1 MKICFKLLCVAL
13 LLGSPH
19 TSLLAQSAAPAG
31 DEPLLPVIRNII
43 NEVNNNS
50 QLEQL
55 ATELLDGI
63 GPRLVGTP
71 EMQQASDW
79 AIATFERWGIPG
91 SRQPFGEWRGWQRGS
106 SQVELIAPRIKS
118 LEATQLAWSPATK
131 TPVQGTVVVLPSV
144 KNAEEFA
151 AWLKTI
157 KGKVVL
163 MAQYQRSG
171 RPDYQIKEFATPDLY
186 DKMMKERAEDAEAF
200 RKLIANTGYTGSTLP
215 EALEK
220 AGAAAIAISNW
231 TGIMG
236 ANRIFG
242 ARTKKIPTIDIA
254 VEDYGMLY
262 RMAVNG
268 LSPRIRIHVQS
279 KELGMVKTFNTIGRI
294 EGKEKPDEYVIL
306 SAHFDSWDGG
316 QGATDNGTGTITMM
330 ETMRVL
336 KKLYP
341 NNKRTILV
349 GLWGSEEQGLNGS
362 RAFVKD
368 NPAIVKNIQAVFNQD
383 NGTGRIAN
391 ISGQGFVN
399 AYDYLGRWLA
409 AAPKNITA
417 GIETSYPGMPGG
429 GGSDHASFVAAG
441 VPSFMLGS
449 LSWGYG
455 GYTWHTNRDTYDKI
469 VFDEVRKNVILT
481 AVLAYMASE
490 DPQPANR
497 DRRVLPVVNGKQTT
511 WPEIKDPER
520 RGGVE
525 SSK

>member
-1 MKICFKLLCVAL
+1 MKICFKLLYAFL
-13 LLGSPH
+13 LLSGPYA
-19 TSLLAQSAAPAG
+19 TSLAQSPATAV
-31 DEPLLPVIRNII
+31 DKQLLPVVQDIV

-50 QLEQL
+50 RLEQL

-71 EMQQASDW
+71 EMQQAGDW
-79 AIATFERWGIPG
+79 AVATFERWGIQG
-91 SRQPFGEWRGWQRGS
+91 TQQPFGTWRGWQRGS
-106 SQVELIAPRIKS
+106 SQVEMIAPRIKS

-131 TPVQGTVVVLPSV
+131 TPVQGSVVVLPAV
-144 KNAEEFA
+144 KNAAEFA
-151 AWLKTI
+151 EWLKTI

-171 RPDYQIKEFATPDLY
+171 RPDYQIREFATPDLY
-186 DKMMKERAEDAEAF
+186 DKMMNERAEDAEAF
-200 RKLIANTGYTGSTLP
+200 RKLIANTGYTAGTLP

-242 ARTKKIPTIDIA
+242 ARTKKIPMIDIS

-268 LSPRIRIHVQS
+268 LLPRIRIHVQS

-330 ETMRVL
+330 ETIRVL

-349 GLWGSEEQGLNGS
+349 CLWGSEEQGLNGS

-368 NPAIVKNIQAVFNQD
+368 NPGIVKNIQAVFNQD

-417 GIETSYPGMPGG
+417 GIETSFPGMPGT

-441 VPSFMLGS
+441 VPSFTLSS

-497 DRRVLPVVNGKQTT
+497 DKRILPVANGKQGT
-511 WPEIKDPER
+511 WPEVKEPER
-520 RGGVE
+520 RGGMDAG
-525 SSK
+525 K

>member
-1 MKICFKLLCVAL
+1 MRLRSKMALAVLFLGNQFVA
-13 LLGSPH
+13 
-19 TSLLAQSAAPAG
+19 AQPAPAS
-31 DEPLLPVIRNII
+31 EEHLLPVVEKII
-43 NEVNNNS
+43 NEATGNS
-50 QLEQL
+50 QLEKL
-55 ATELLDGI
+55 ASELLDGI

-71 EMQQASDW
+71 EMEKASDW
-79 AIATFERWGIPG
+79 AIASFEKWGISG
-91 SRQPFGEWRGWQRGS
+91 SRQQFGEWRGWQRGS
-106 SQVELIAPRIKS
+106 SQVELTAPRIKS

-131 TPVQGTVVVLPSV
+131 TPVQGEVIVLPYVTSPQ
-144 KNAEEFA
+144 EFTS
-151 AWLKTI
+151 WLAGI
-157 KGKVVL
+157 KGKIVL

-171 RPDYQIKEFATPDLY
+171 RPDYQIKEFATPELY
-186 DKMMKERAEDAEAF
+186 EKMMKERADDTEAF
-200 RKLIANTGYTGSTLP
+200 RKRIANTGYNNSTLP

-242 ARTKKIPTIDIA
+242 ARTKKIPTIDIS

-268 LSPRIRIHVQS
+268 QKPRIRINVQS

-294 EGKEKPDEYVIL
+294 EGKEKPNEYVIL
-306 SAHFDSWDGG
+306 SAHFDSWDGA

-330 ETMRVL
+330 ETLRIL

-349 GLWGSEEQGLNGS
+349 CLWGSEEQGLNGS

-368 NPAIVKNIQAVFNQD
+368 NPEIVKNIQAVFNQD
-383 NGTGRIAN
+383 NGTGRIAS

-399 AYDYLGRWLA
+399 AYDYLGRWLT
-409 AAPKNITA
+409 AAPKKITS
-417 GIETSYPGMPGG
+417 GIETSFPGMPGG

-469 VFDEVRKNVILT
+469 VFDEVRNNVILT
-481 AVLAYMASE
+481 AILAYMASE
-490 DPQPANR
+490 DPELASR
-497 DRRVLPVVNGKQTT
+497 EKRVLPAINGQPAK
-511 WPEIKDPER
+511 WPEVKEPER
-520 RGGVE
+520 KGGADQ
-525 SSK
+525 

>member
-1 MKICFKLLCVAL
+1 MRRSLKLIFAL
-13 LLGSPH
+13 WILYGSH
-19 TSLLAQSAAPAG
+19 LSSFAQPAG
-31 DEPLLPVIRNII
+31 AEKLLPVVKEIVA
-43 NEVNNNS
+43 EVNNHS
-50 QLEQL
+50 QLERL
-55 ATELLDGI
+55 ASELLDGI

-71 EMQQASDW
+71 EMQKAGDW
-79 AIATFERWGIPG
+79 AIARLKGWGVPA
-91 SRQPFGEWRGWQRGS
+91 SRQPFGEWRGWQRGLS
-106 SQVELIAPRIKS
+106 RVEMIAPRIKS
-118 LEATQLAWSPATK
+118 LEATQLAWSPATQK
-131 TPVQGTVVVLPSV
+131 PVQGDVVVLPLV
-144 KNAEEFA
+144 KDTAEFA

-157 KGKVVL
+157 KGKVIL
-163 MAQYQRSG
+163 ISQYQRSG
-171 RPDYQIKEFATPDLY
+171 RPDYQIKEFATPGLY
-186 DKMMKERAEDAEAF
+186 EKMMRERAADAEAF
-200 RKLIANTGYTGSTLP
+200 RKLITSTGYTSGTLP
-215 EALEK
+215 GALEK

-242 ARTKKIPTIDIA
+242 ARTQKIPTIDIS

-262 RMAVNG
+262 RMAMNG
-268 LSPRIRIHVQS
+268 QSPRIRIDVQS
-279 KELGMVKTFNTIGRI
+279 KELGMTETFNIIGRI
-294 EGKEKPDEYVIL
+294 EGKEKPEEYVIL
-306 SAHFDSWDGG
+306 SAHFDSWDGA
-316 QGATDNGTGTITMM
+316 QGATDNGTGTLTMM
-330 ETMRVL
+330 ETIRVL

-341 NNKRTILV
+341 HNKRTILI

-368 NPAIVKNIQAVFNQD
+368 NPGIVQHTQAVFNQD

-409 AAPKNITA
+409 AAPREITA
-417 GIETSYPGMPGG
+417 GIETSFPGMPGG

-441 VPSFMLGS
+441 VPAFVLSS

-469 VFDEVRKNVILT
+469 VFDEVRNNVILT

-490 DPQPANR
+490 DPEFANR
-497 DRRVLPVVNGKQTT
+497 DKRVLPVVNGKQAS
-511 WPEIKDPER
+511 WPEIKEPER

-525 SSK
+525 HKK

>member
-1 MKICFKLLCVAL
+1 MNRSVSQLFCIAFLLT
-13 LLGSPH
+13 SPFL
-19 TSLLAQSAAPAG
+19 SAQPAPQPQ
-31 DEPLLPVIRNII
+31 ENLLPIVEKIVD
-43 NEVNNNS
+43 EVQQHS
-50 QLEQL
+50 QLEKL
-55 ATELLDGI
+55 AGELLDGI

-71 EMQQASDW
+71 EMQKAGDW
-79 AIATFERWGIPG
+79 AIARFESWGIR
-91 SRQPFGEWRGWQRGS
+91 SNKQSFGEWRGWQRGI
-106 SQVELIAPRIKS
+106 SQVDMIAPRIKS

-131 TPVQGTVVVLPSV
+131 TPVQGEVVPLPFV
-144 KNAEEFA
+144 NNAGEFT

-163 MAQYQRSG
+163 ISQYQRSG
-171 RPDYQIKEFATPDLY
+171 RPDYQIKEFASPELY
-186 DKMMKERAEDAEAF
+186 EKMMKERADDAEAF
-200 RKLIANTGYTGSTLP
+200 RKAMINTGYTSSTLP

-220 AGAAAIAISNW
+220 AGAAALAISNW

-236 ANRIFG
+236 ANRVFG
-242 ARTKKIPTIDIA
+242 ARTKKIPTIDIS

-268 LSPRIRIHVQS
+268 LAPRIRIHVQS
-279 KELGMVKTFNTIGRI
+279 KELGMVPTFNIIGRI
-294 EGKEKPDEYVIL
+294 DGKEKPDEYVIL
-306 SAHFDSWDGG
+306 SAHFDSWDGA

-330 ETMRVL
+330 ETIRIL

-341 NNKRTILV
+341 DNKRTILIC
-349 GLWGSEEQGLNGS
+349 LWGSEEQGLNGS

-368 NPAIVKNIQAVFNQD
+368 NPQITKNIQAVFNQD

-409 AAPKNITA
+409 AAPKKITA
-417 GIETSYPGMPGG
+417 GIETSFPGMPGS

-441 VPSFMLGS
+441 VPAFVLSS

-469 VFDEVRKNVILT
+469 VFDEVKNNVILT

-490 DPQPANR
+490 DPRPANR
-497 DRRVLPVVNGKQTT
+497 DQRVLPVINGKQIT
-511 WPEIKDPER
+511 WPEIKEPER
-520 RGGVE
+520 RGGIE
-525 SSK
+525 K

>member
-1 MKICFKLLCVAL
+1 MKIRTSIFCATAF
-13 LLGSPH
+13 LGAQLFQAFPSTAQQQLSPVVE
-19 TSLLAQSAAPAG
+19 SI
-31 DEPLLPVIRNII
+31 V

-50 QLEQL
+50 QLEKL
-55 ATELLDGI
+55 ASELLDGI

-71 EMQQASDW
+71 EMLKANDW
-79 AIATFERWGIPG
+79 AVNKLESWGIAATK
-91 SRQPFGEWRGWQRGS
+91 QQFGQWRGWQRGTS
-106 SQVELIAPRIKS
+106 SVEMISPRVKS

-131 TPVQGTVVVLPSV
+131 SPVSGDVVVLPNVSGAAEFTQWLKSV
-144 KNAEEFA
+144 K
-151 AWLKTI
+151 
-157 KGKVVL
+157 GKIVL

-171 RPDYQIKEFATPDLY
+171 RPEYQIKEFAKPDLY
-186 DKMMKERAEDAEAF
+186 AKMMKERADDAAAF
-200 RKLIANTGYTGSTLP
+200 QKLIANTGYSLNTLP

-220 AGAAAIAISNW
+220 AGAAGIAISNW

-268 LSPRIRIHVQS
+268 QKPRIKINVQS
-279 KELGMVKTFNTIGRI
+279 KNLPIAKTFNTIGRI
-294 EGKEKPDEYVIL
+294 EGKEKPNEYIIL
-306 SAHFDSWDGG
+306 SAHLDSWDGA
-316 QGATDNGTGTITMM
+316 QGATDNGTGTITML

-341 NNKRTILV
+341 NNKRTIIV

-362 RAFVKD
+362 RGFVKD
-368 NPAIVKNIQAVFNQD
+368 NPQIIKGVQAVFNQD

-391 ISGQGFVN
+391 ISGQGFTN

-409 AAPKNITA
+409 AAPSSTTA
-417 GIETSYPGMPGG
+417 DIQTTYPGMPGG

-441 VPSFMLGS
+441 VPAFMLGS

-469 VFDEVRKNVILT
+469 VFDEVKNNVILT
-481 AVLAYMASE
+481 ATLAYMASE
-490 DPQPANR
+490 EPEFTNR
-497 DRRVLPVVNGKQTT
+497 NKRALPVVNGKQMT
-511 WPEIKDPER
+511 WPEEKEPER
-520 RGGVE
+520 KGGFN
-525 SSK
+525 